1 MINIEAFGLNGVN
14 LVLDLKVIKMRLDLL
29 DDNVSYLNSIAKMK
43 LEEFAADRDKT
54 RSARYA
60 LQVSIEA
67 CLDIGNHIIAGRAL
81 GRPADYKDV
90 FAILGKNNI
99 VSPDFAQKILP
110 MAKFRNRLVH
120 IYWEVDNEDI
130 FKIMQNDLGDLVEF
144 ARQINR
150 FIAKHE

>member
-1 MINIEAFGLNGVN
+1 MINIEAFGSNGVN

-43 LEEFAADRDKT
+43 LEEFATDQDKT

-67 CLDIGNHIIAGRAL
+67 CLDIGNHIIAGLAL
-81 GRPADYKDV
+81 GRPANYKDV

-99 VSPDFAQKILP
+99 VSPVFAQKILP

-130 FKIMQNDLGDLVEF
+130 YKIMQNDLEDLVEF
-144 ARQINR
+144 ARQINQ
-150 FIAKHE
+150 FIAKH